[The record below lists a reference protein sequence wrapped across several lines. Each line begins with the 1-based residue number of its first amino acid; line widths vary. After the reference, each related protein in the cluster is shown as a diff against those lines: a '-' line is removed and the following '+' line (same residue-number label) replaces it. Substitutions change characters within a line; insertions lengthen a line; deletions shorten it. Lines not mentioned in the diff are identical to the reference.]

1 MAAASHCNVLSRRS
15 CLRAAALLG
24 LRPSALWAVPVA
36 VGGEGGFGPHVSR
49 EAPRSGAGAWALVRP
64 WPVNRPAPSLTLA
77 ALEGGTR
84 RLAHWKGRVVVLNFW
99 ASWCEPCVSEMPA
112 LLRLAEGWADQGLA
126 VLAINY
132 QESEA
137 KVRSFLDLVFGEIPE
152 ALPVLMDRDG
162 AAARAWTPRVLP
174 TTVIVDRTGRPRWSV
189 IGEFDWTGAQ
199 ARDLINP
206 LLRQD
211 R

>member
-1 MAAASHCNVLSRRS
+1 M
-15 CLRAAALLG
+15 
-24 LRPSALWAVPVA
+24 
-36 VGGEGGFGPHVSR
+36 
-49 EAPRSGAGAWALVRP
+49 
-64 WPVNRPAPSLTLA
+64 
-77 ALEGGTR
+77 
-84 RLAHWKGRVVVLNFW
+84 
-99 ASWCEPCVSEMPA
+99 
-112 LLRLAEGWADQGLA
+112 
-126 VLAINY
+126 LAINY